1 LSNQATNAEA
11 HAKAIVRDLKA
22 KLAAARAKLVDI
34 GKRRDAVALGAE
46 MGDIDAQNARTVLGR
61 EADAVERRI
70 ADLTPAIAAAEA
82 RVPLAR
88 EQDVALA
95 ERARKAAPIY
105 ARLAKRG
112 AAIDAG
118 FRQAIENCAA
128 MRDDLLELERLGAG
142 APNSRLVEVNVRQ
155 AADAALAGLHGEVR
169 IVAPGQRRSFAEL
182 CTGWARMAENWA
194 AAILDAPK
202 DKAA

>member
-1 LSNQATNAEA
+1 
-11 HAKAIVRDLKA
+11 LKA
-22 KLAAARAKLVDI
+22 KLAGTRANLVDI
-34 GKRRDAVALGAE
+34 GKRRDAVALDAELGAAE
-46 MGDIDAQNARTVLGR
+46 AMNARVLLRR
-61 EADAVERRI
+61 EADAAEKRI
-70 ADLTPAIAAAEA
+70 EELTPAIAQAEA
-82 RVPLAR
+82 RIPAAR
-88 EQDVALA
+88 EEDARLV